1 MLVNLPLIILA
12 APVLVVVAAVCIRSS
27 ARRWPG
33 NDGGGSAQSGS

>member
-1 MLVNLPLIILA
+1 MDNSLPFLILA
-12 APVLVVVAAVCIRSS
+12 APALVVVAAICIRSS